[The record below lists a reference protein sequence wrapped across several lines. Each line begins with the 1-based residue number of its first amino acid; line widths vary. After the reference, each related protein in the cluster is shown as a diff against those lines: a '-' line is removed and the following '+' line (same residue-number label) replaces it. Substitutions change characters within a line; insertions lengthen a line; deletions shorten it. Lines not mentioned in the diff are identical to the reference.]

1 MAPPIGTLRPA
12 AGTPPPLPA
21 LVAHSDNDPF
31 ASVFATRQLAADS
44 AVPTWSCP
52 GRGHLNA
59 ESALGDWPE
68 GIDQLRQLAGMRP

>member
-1 MAPPIGTLRPA
+1 MCIRDRR
-12 AGTPPPLPA
+12 TPLPFPA

-31 ASVFATRQLAADS
+31 ASVFATQQLAADW